1 MSLYEALTTV
11 IGTILV
17 GYISKTKKI
26 FNDTHV
32 QAFEIFLLKIGMPCY
47 LFSVTLKYEINKLF
61 NVRFLLNLLL
71 TFLITFGLGLIIN
84 RKHSISKFLT
94 FGISSSYSNTSM
106 YTTPVIF
113 FIFGNPIA
121 GVLANLFQVIF
132 VQSSFLIILSFLNSG
147 ESALQKIKKILST
160 PLIIMP
166 VLGIF
171 LNYIDF
177 KDQLQYGM
185 NIIENLGKIATGL
198 ALFTFGL
205 NFDKVKFDNPRHKKD
220 VLKIIFI
227 KNLVHPIFAFLIGF
241 YIFKLEKYWLV
252 SSVITASA
260 PTAFVIYVIANEY
273 KIDAK
278 IVRTIVVLSSLIS
291 IILLPIFILSF
302 KAFDLL

>member
-1 MSLYEALTTV
+1 MSLYEALVTIV
-11 IGTILV
+11 GTIFV
-17 GYISKTKKI
+17 GYISKAKKI
-26 FNDTHV
+26 FNDSQIH
-32 QAFEIFLLKIGMPCY
+32 AFEIFLFKVGMPCY
-47 LFSVTLKYEINKLF
+47 LFSVTLKYDINKLF

-71 TFLITFGLGLIIN
+71 TFLLTFALGLIIN

-113 FIFGNPIA
+113 FIFGDPVA

-132 VQSSFLIILSFLNSG
+132 VQSSFLIILSCLNSG
-147 ESALQKIKKILST
+147 ESVLQKIKKIFTT

-177 KDQLQYGM
+177 KDKLQCCI
-185 NIIENLGKIATGL
+185 NIVDNLGKIATGL

-205 NFDKVKFDNPRHKKD
+205 NFDKVKFDNPRHKKN

-227 KNLVHPIFAFLIGF
+227 KNLIHPIFAFLIGF
-241 YIFKLEKYWLV
+241 YVFKLEKYWLV

-278 IVRTIVVLSSLIS
+278 VVRIVVVLSSLIS
-291 IILLPIFILSF
+291 IMLLPIFILSF